1 MLKLTGDSTVADEL
15 ELSTLNQSIGMF
27 SSDCTW
33 STYNTP
39 MDGVRIPSTE
49 DISFQIRK
57 GSEQLNCCSVN
68 APRGIGMISDWA
80 LMKQEGAL
88 ILNLYGPSTIKA
100 VVKGSTV
107 TLAQN
112 TNYPQS
118 GHIELKVSP
127 TKPVQFAL
135 KLRIP
140 QWSKATSLSVN
151 GQVKPCKPGSYAILD
166 RKWRTGDVVSIDLD
180 MSIRFWMGQREA
192 EGKASIYRGPV
203 LFALESVVSEPTF
216 QSGWQKFA
224 SLWATR
230 LAGAFVESKFEGDAI
245 SWKGFRFDDG
255 GIARI
260 SIDGKV
266 VEDVSMFGPGRNI
279 PFAWERSGFGQGSHT
294 IRIEALGKRSAESK
308 DTWINFKEFECAVPE
323 LSIERLQMSK
333 FVLSGSGFGSLEI
346 PMGNAPAAHLIDYC
360 SAGEQRRPY
369 RTWLPVNDKTSMGV
383 WPIIRTKPN

>member
-216 QSGWQKFA
+216 QSGWQ
-224 SLWATR
+224 
-230 LAGAFVESKFEGDAI
+230 
-245 SWKGFRFDDG
+245 
-255 GIARI
+255 
-260 SIDGKV
+260 
-266 VEDVSMFGPGRNI
+266 
-279 PFAWERSGFGQGSHT
+279 
-294 IRIEALGKRSAESK
+294 
-308 DTWINFKEFECAVPE
+308 AVPMCRE
-323 LSIERLQMSK
+323 GPQ
-333 FVLSGSGFGSLEI
+333 F
-346 PMGNAPAAHLIDYC
+346 
-360 SAGEQRRPY
+360 RRH
-369 RTWLPVNDKTSMGV
+369 
-383 WPIIRTKPN
+383 IRGPHPGTDH